1 MYTVQAFGSSAG
13 ATCRLIMRGV
23 ATQEKYPVQLIIAED
38 TVSCGLT
45 TLRLLTIAGL
55 CSSPFAEDVPPRRDR
70 SIHGVPPSVTGLVHS
85 RSVPLHPTS
94 VNGLVHSPSVHS
106 VNTLH
111 TCPRMYAH
119 SAGHIQLNLINAIA
133 VTPEQL
139 RAFSPHRETRPYFES
154 C

>member
-55 CSSPFAEDVPPRRDR
+55 QTWIVVITETFHNHNSAADGFASHIRV
-70 SIHGVPPSVTGLVHS
+70 SKVYFTGV
-85 RSVPLHPTS
+85 
-94 VNGLVHSPSVHS
+94 
-106 VNTLH
+106 TL
-111 TCPRMYAH
+111 
-119 SAGHIQLNLINAIA
+119 
-133 VTPEQL
+133 
-139 RAFSPHRETRPYFES
+139 F
-154 C
+154 